1 MTTYRTAILI
11 TLCLV
16 LFAGIS
22 NPAAA
27 ERETTWVSTFNRE
40 FVNWAD
46 PHVATFTF
54 PPADLY
60 SAAYCRI
67 TIGCPNAPGDCDP
80 WDRFA
85 NIKVRDYAE
94 DSTYVEYEIAR
105 FITPYDIT
113 YAGGPYTCSWIVD
126 VTDYQTLLHD
136 GVTLVLF
143 IDSWIGGNKGWLI
156 TADFEMIHGIPEQVP
171 FAISRLWSYGY
182 IVYGDPDNP
191 PENYLSPITVGV
203 PADAVRTKFRAFS
216 TGHGFLNTDNAAEF
230 SHKWQAIHVD
240 DNVASHVLWRS
251 DCESNPCSPQQGT
264 WQYDRAGWCPGDKA
278 DAWDVD
284 VTAWV
289 TQGESSSFVFALQ
302 PYVNYCRPSN
312 PDCVESANC
321 ECAGDAYYRF
331 EGQVVFYREP
341 DLSVVPETRAA
352 PATLRLLRNPPNPA
366 NPGMV
371 ISYELSEPGE
381 VVFSLF
387 DVTGALVRT
396 VQQRHADAGLF
407 SWTWDGRDDAGRQLA
422 TGVYLCELRHGDAR
436 VTTRLLTVR

>member
-1 MTTYRTAILI
+1 
-11 TLCLV
+11 
-16 LFAGIS
+16 
-22 NPAAA
+22 
-27 ERETTWVSTFNRE
+27 
-40 FVNWAD
+40 
-46 PHVATFTF
+46 
-54 PPADLY
+54 
-60 SAAYCRI
+60 
-67 TIGCPNAPGDCDP
+67 
-80 WDRFA
+80 
-85 NIKVRDYAE
+85 
-94 DSTYVEYEIAR
+94 
-105 FITPYDIT
+105 
-113 YAGGPYTCSWIVD
+113 
-126 VTDYQTLLHD
+126 
-136 GVTLVLF
+136 
-143 IDSWIGGNKGWLI
+143 
-156 TADFEMIHGIPEQVP
+156 
-171 FAISRLWSYGY
+171 
-182 IVYGDPDNP
+182 
-191 PENYLSPITVGV
+191 V

-230 SHKWQAIHVD
+230 SHTWQAIHVD